1 MPTEK
6 ELAMQRKQDELQQ
19 QQQAEANAVLA
30 TQPTSLAREL
40 TPKEQSMVRMTQAL
54 NPETK
59 EEAPALEQTKPTYL
73 ADYTTDTDLWGIAK
87 RQNKPLQDV
96 FNDYQKWGRE
106 TGNNTDFLPM
116 WTAAQKG
123 DVSKSPQEI
132 EKEQKKLK
140 ARERMES
147 FGNFLT
153 HLGNFIGTTAFGA
166 PSQTL
171 EPAKELTARQQ
182 AMRDRTEALRTA
194 YNKSFFENYW
204 KQRSQERANANQD
217 RLERK
222 YNLAVRQQEWKELS
236 DQKKFDY
243 NIEKL
248 KIEEDYKDGLIS
260 IKEKE
265 LAIKRLDA
273 YTRSRNA
280 STAASREGRLAN
292 GTKTTVTKN
301 ENTPLGPKSSTTT
314 TVKEFIGRSGSSSSK
329 DERPV
334 IDY

>member
-1 MPTEK
+1 MGDFANEK
-6 ELAMQRKQDELQQ
+6 RAYYDNVNK
-19 QQQAEANAVLA
+19 
-30 TQPTSLAREL
+30 
-40 TPKEQSMVRMTQAL
+40 PKEEPVTVV
-54 NPETK
+54 T
-59 EEAPALEQTKPTYL
+59 EAVTTTPPALAIPEKGNVTNATSVVQEKPVHAYL
-73 ADYTTDTDLWGIAK
+73 GDYANDRDFNAIAQ
-87 RQNKPLQDV
+87 RNNKSLMEV
-96 FNDYQKWGRE
+96 YADYQKWGND
-106 TGNNTDFLPM
+106 TGNKTDFLPM
-116 WTAAQKG
+116 WQSSQGKDITKT
-123 DVSKSPQEI
+123 PQQI
-132 EKEQKKLK
+132 EEDEKKLK

-147 FGNFLT
+147 FGNFLA

-204 KQRSQERANANQD
+204 KQRSEERANANQD

-260 IKEKE
+260 LKEKE

-280 STAASREGRLAN
+280 STAASREGRLSN
-292 GTKTTVTKN
+292 GTKTTVTKE

-314 TVKEFIGRSGSSSSK
+314 TVKEFIGRSGSSK
-329 DERPV
+329 DERPK